1 MPDRRKSNDRRGP
14 RRGEERRLGDRRE
27 SHRLP
32 IDVEVRQGNA
42 PFSSHQGNIGIGG
55 VFFKTPLDLPTGALV
70 QLRFTLPDNSE
81 AIQAKGEVVEI
92 TAVGRPEDRGTR
104 VRFIDLD
111 IKNELAIA
119 RFLDDHAAS
128 K

>member
-55 VFFKTPLDLPTGALV
+55 VFFKTPLE
-70 QLRFTLPDNSE
+70 QLRFTLPDSNE
-81 AIQAKGEVVEI
+81 AIQAKGEVVDI

-119 RFLDDHAAS
+119 RFLDDHATS